1 MFTDGPD
8 IAPTGGRVGD
18 NLGSVTTLYPNALD
32 APLGSESLPPETIVR
47 AMNGSHARVGSYTLT
62 FQLVRSG
69 RNIYCHSGLCRCG
82 SYFCKGLFMRMF
94 PSRNSGKLLRLNN
107 RRQLGSQ
114 YAVAFQVQM
123 LAAALG
129 SMERD
134 SAFGAGVSTLL
145 LAFFMGSAGTGLP
158 ASMASSNG
166 FSRDA

>member
-1 MFTDGPD
+1 MTPD
-8 IAPTGGRVGD
+8 VAATRGRARDKFGVRL
-18 NLGSVTTLYPNALD
+18 NSLPNSLD
-32 APLGSESLPPETIVR
+32 ATLSSESLPTETIVR
-47 AMNGSHARVGSYTLT
+47 AMNGSHARVGACTLT

-82 SYFCKGLFMRMF
+82 SYFCKGLFMRIF

-145 LAFFMGSAGTGLP
+145 LAFFMGCAGTGLP

-166 FSRDA
+166 FSRNA